1 MFPTKLFTFVTKHTM
16 ITPNL
21 KSTIPCGVD
30 SLSMR
35 PLAER
40 TLKIKYQIRLISPE
54 SSNM

>member
-1 MFPTKLFTFVTKHTM
+1 MFPTKLFNFVTKHTM